1 MENTLKMKQNILA
14 EVVDC
19 LCDSEHGM
27 LSWKGKG
34 GRLLPSRDRVIE
46 AAVDGQCQHRN
57 TIVYRSVYR
66 CQVWH

>member
-1 MENTLKMKQNILA
+1 MENKLTIKQNILA
-14 EVVDC
+14 DVVNC

-46 AAVDGQCQHRN
+46 GADQEGPVL
-57 TIVYRSVYR
+57 
-66 CQVWH
+66 